1 MAASAAHSPPAID
14 RRAQRLVTCVSVV
27 LAAIATLSLIHLL
40 RQASAAC
47 FPAPPSFGLT
57 LSLAPFPRT
66 SCDAAFRRVV
76 PPDRRLAKLRTT
88 QRWRHRT
95 AALSASAFPPL
106 RGLGLLGAHS
116 RILCLTAGAGYAVDA
131 FRSAGLR
138 EVAGVDL
145 VEFPPLVRRGDPHRL
160 PFSNGAFD
168 LVFSDDPRAI
178 SGALFP
184 TCLAAEAE
192 RVIRR
197 GGGIALA
204 IGPDI
209 ETAAVAALFKRS
221 RVVDVQDVT
230 LDGSQVRLLI
240 LQSNGTT
247 SNLH

>member
-14 RRAQRLVTCVSVV
+14 QRAQRLVTCVSVA
-27 LAAIATLSLIHLL
+27 LAAVATLFLIHLL
-40 RQASAAC
+40 HQASASC
-47 FPAPPSFGLT
+47 FPASPSFGLT

-66 SCDAAFRRVV
+66 SCDSASRRVV

-88 QRWRHRT
+88 QRWRRRT

-116 RILCLTAGAGYAVDA
+116 RVLCLAAGAGYAVDA

-145 VEFPPLVRRGDPHRL
+145 VEFPPLVRRGDPHHL

-184 TCLAAEAE
+184 TRLAAEAE
-192 RVIRR
+192 RAVRR

-204 IGPDI
+204 IGRDI

-240 LQSNGTT
+240 LESNCTT

>member
-14 RRAQRLVTCVSVV
+14 RRAQRLRP
-27 LAAIATLSLIHLL
+27 L
-40 RQASAAC
+40 AC

-66 SCDAAFRRVV
+66 SCDSASRRVV

-88 QRWRHRT
+88 QRWRRRT

-184 TCLAAEAE
+184 TLPRGRGRA
-192 RVIRR
+192 RR
-197 GGGIALA
+197 H
-204 IGPDI
+204 P
-209 ETAAVAALFKRS
+209 S
-221 RVVDVQDVT
+221 RRWHSA
-230 LDGSQVRLLI
+230 GHWP
-240 LQSNGTT
+240 GY
-247 SNLH
+247 